1 MPLVSDPFSGG
12 VFNLRFDPSISTNIL
27 NQIQRS
33 EKNMNSSYRSIS
45 TGNRINVGADD
56 AAGLSISERLVAAA
70 RGKDQAIRN
79 VQDGISFL
87 GVAEGT
93 IGVMQDMYQR
103 IRELSVQ
110 AGNSTYSDSD
120 KIGMQNEVKSL
131 LDQIDNLANNST
143 FNGINLFSKISDNV
157 SLHIDE
163 TNKGTLD
170 IRMYDLTTAAV
181 GIDWIDITIDNQS
194 AINAVDTVINN
205 IGKMRSEYG
214 AYMNRLDMRLE
225 DLSKGSLQHKHSN
238 SIIKEAD
245 MSAEMSNLIKEEIKF
260 NTSSKMLTVNNS
272 HFEKAVQL
280 LTS

>member
-1 MPLVSDPFSGG
+1 M
-12 VFNLRFDPSISTNIL
+12 RFDPSISTNIR

-33 EKNMNSSYRSIS
+33 EKYMNNSYRSIS
-45 TGNRINVGADD
+45 TGNRINTGADD

-110 AGNSTYSDSD
+110 AGNSTYSNND
-120 KIGMQNEVKSL
+120 KKGMQAEVKSL

-143 FNGINLFSKISDNV
+143 FNGINLFSKIDDNV

-163 TNKGTLD
+163 TAKGTLD

-181 GIDWIDITIDNQS
+181 GIDWIDVTIDNQS

-205 IGKMRSEYG
+205 ISKMRSEYG
-214 AYMNRLDMRLE
+214 AYMNRLDARLK
-225 DLSKGSLQHKHSN
+225 DLSQGSIQHKNSN
-238 SIIKEAD
+238 SVIKETD
-245 MSAEMSNLIKEEIKF
+245 MATEMSNLVKEEIKF
-260 NTSSKMLTVNNS
+260 NTSSKMLTVSNS
-272 HFEKAVQL
+272 HYEKAVQL
-280 LTS
+280 LTN